1 MLPEFT
7 VGASGALFL
16 YHHVVYPKLLK
27 VLATRCGN
35 RTAPAPPDPAPL
47 PSLTVIV
54 PAFNEAAVIADKI
67 ANLDALTYPA
77 DRLQIVIACDGC
89 TDATVAIAWRC
100 IEQSVRPERFRLDD
114 HQRNR
119 GKVAVVNEAL
129 GAGQSEVVVL
139 TDASAMLAPDALER
153 LAGHFA
159 DVSVGVVC
167 ATYRLARAGSEGERA
182 YWRYQVAIKDAE
194 SAVGVPMGAHGACY
208 AIRRSAARPLE
219 ADTINDDF
227 ILPMRIVSAGW
238 RAVYDSTIVAT
249 ELETTRPA
257 QEFRRRIRIGAGNM
271 QQALRLWCLANP
283 RRPGIAFVFLSGKAL
298 RAIMPFILLAGLGA
312 LASLA
317 REGSVMSQLLLT
329 TSVFLI
335 AIAAFAVIARAWT
348 LPKPVAWLGY
358 LAEGHTASFIGAVR
372 YLAGLERRPWGRAGE
387 ARAEAPAVRGL
398 YIPRSVEI
406 SKRAMDIVCGIGAFA
421 ILAVL
426 FVPIALA
433 IKLTSRGP
441 IFYRQLRVG
450 RQTEEATHLFWLWKF
465 RTMYIDAE
473 QRSGAIWAAKNDP
486 RITPV
491 GRFMRKTRLDELPQ
505 CFNVLSGEMSVIGPR
520 PERPVFFARLET
532 AIPFYT
538 ERTYGLKPGIT
549 GLAQVNQ
556 AYDES
561 IEDVRNKVLY
571 DHAYAARM
579 SSWKEWLRTDIGIV
593 FSTVQVMATG
603 KGQ

>member
-1 MLPEFT
+1 MLPEVI
-7 VGASGALFL
+7 VGASGALFV
-16 YHHVVYPKLLK
+16 YHHLIYPKLLD
-27 VLATRCGN
+27 VLARRGRERVETMHRVEV
-35 RTAPAPPDPAPL
+35 PP

-54 PAFNEAAVIADKI
+54 PAYNEAEVIADKI

-89 TDATVAIAWRC
+89 SDETVAIARIA
-100 IEQSVRPERFRLDD
+100 IEHALHPSRFRLDG
-114 HQRNR
+114 HVPNR
-119 GKVAVVNEAL
+119 GKVAVLNDAL
-129 GAGQSEVVVL
+129 GACDSEIVVL

-153 LAGHFA
+153 IAGYFA
-159 DVSVGVVC
+159 DPFVGVVC
-167 ATYRLARAGSEGERA
+167 PTYQLARAGSEGESA

-194 SAVGVPMGAHGACY
+194 AKVGAPMGAHGACY

-227 ILPMRIVSAGW
+227 ILPMRIVGAGY
-238 RAVYDSTIVAT
+238 RAVYDSAIVAT
-249 ELETTRPA
+249 ELECTRPG
-257 QEFRRRIRIGAGNM
+257 QEFSRRIRIGAGNL
-271 QQALRLWCLANP
+271 QQALRLWSLADL

-298 RAIMPFILLAGLGA
+298 RAVMPFILIAGLCA
-312 LASLA
+312 LSILTLQ
-317 REGSVMSQLLLT
+317 GSVMSQLLLAV
-329 TSVFLI
+329 SVCLI
-335 AIAAFAVIARAWT
+335 AIAAIAVITRSPA

-372 YLAGLERRPWGRAGE
+372 YLAGLDQRPWGRARQASA
-387 ARAEAPAVRGL
+387 ARAL
-398 YIPRSVEI
+398 YIPRSVVI
-406 SKRAMDIVCGIGAFA
+406 GKRAMDIACGLGAFA
-421 ILAVL
+421 VLAVL

-441 IFYRQLRVG
+441 ILYRQLRVG
-450 RQTEEATHLFWLWKF
+450 RQSEEATHLFWLLKF
-465 RTMYIDAE
+465 RTMYVDAE
-473 QRSGAIWAAKNDP
+473 QRSGAVWAAKNDP

-505 CFNVLSGEMSVIGPR
+505 CFNVLAGEMSVIGPR
-520 PERPVFFARLET
+520 PERPVFFNRLEG

-561 IEDVRNKVLY
+561 IEDVRKKVLY
-571 DHAYAARM
+571 DHAYAARLT
-579 SSWKEWLRTDIGIV
+579 SWKEWLWTDLRIV
-593 FSTVQVMATG
+593 FSTVQVMAMG